1 MAGSR
6 TERRNGKDRRFSAK
20 TAPPQERRG
29 CDRRQFPP
37 RDHSQRPSAAALR
50 LQAAIDEHKLA
61 RGLTRISLDE
71 LLDVLTRMGYRQA

>member
-6 TERRNGKDRRFSAK
+6 TDRRNGKDRRFAAK

-37 RDHSQRPSAAALR
+37 RDHSQRPSAAALSPR
-50 LQAAIDEHKLA
+50 RPSMNTNWRAA
-61 RGLTRISLDE
+61 
-71 LLDVLTRMGYRQA
+71 